1 MLGRLRLTVAECLED
16 FLILLD
22 KVWSHPRIFSIRA
35 PILSRVGLKSSLGDK
50 YDYKVLEREL
60 KDLVKRRGP
69 DGNEDTTF
77 RQQNEDTCRW

>member
-1 MLGRLRLTVAECLED
+1 MAECLEE

-22 KVWSHPRIFSIRA
+22 KGWSHPRIFSITA
-35 PILSRVGLKSSLGDK
+35 PILSRAGLKSSLGDR
-50 YDYKVLEREL
+50 YDYIVLEREL

-69 DGNEDTTF
+69 DGNEDITF

>member
-1 MLGRLRLTVAECLED
+1 MAECLED

-22 KVWSHPRIFSIRA
+22 KVWSHPHISIGES
-35 PILSRVGLKSSLGDK
+35 ILSRVGFKSSLGDR
-50 YDYKVLEREL
+50 YHYLDLEREL

-69 DGNEDTTF
+69 DGNEDITF

>member
-22 KVWSHPRIFSIRA
+22 KVWSHPRIFSIRV
-35 PILSRVGLKSSLGDK
+35 PILSRVGLKSRLGDR
-50 YDYKVLEREL
+50 YEYRVLEREL

-69 DGNEDTTF
+69 DGNEDITF
-77 RQQNEDTCRW
+77 IQENEDTCRW